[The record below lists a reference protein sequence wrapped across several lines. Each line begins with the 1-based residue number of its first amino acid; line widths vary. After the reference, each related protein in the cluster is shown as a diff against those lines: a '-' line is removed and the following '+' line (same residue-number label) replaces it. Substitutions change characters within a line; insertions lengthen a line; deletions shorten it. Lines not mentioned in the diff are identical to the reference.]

1 MKIVEEWR
9 GGIRM
14 FRKWWLPISIV
25 LISGLAGV
33 VFMGIRTYQD
43 APPIPDFVD
52 KDGRVVVSQNSILE
66 GQLVFQKY
74 ALMNYGSMFGDGA
87 GRGPDFT
94 ADALHLITT
103 AMIESYVGGDQTAKL
118 DVDRLAAIENK
129 VKREIRHNAYDAAGN
144 TVSISEGQKIA
155 YYTLVKHYHDFFQGT
170 GKETIHPVSYI
181 SDEKQ
186 LQNLTSFFFW
196 GAWVCSAV
204 RPGHKYSYTHNWPY
218 DPLAG
223 NVPSW
228 PITFWSVAG
237 CMGLMLGLGGVLYL
251 RGRLDVS
258 LKSPAESIGVGSNGS
273 QSRLLD
279 PARRLMTLDFL
290 SSFTP
295 SPTQKATYKFFAA
308 AILLFLLQ
316 VLAGVLTIH
325 DFVQF
330 TTFAGV
336 DIAKFLPLP
345 ITRSWHLQLSL
356 LWISTC
362 WMGASLF
369 IIPMLTKAEPK
380 GQANL
385 VNLLFLML
393 VILVIGSSVGV
404 LMGPLGMLKDWW
416 LLGNQGWE
424 FVELGKLWQ
433 GLLFLA
439 IGVWA
444 FLIYRGIKGFLRND
458 HPLALPNWLFYSV
471 LCVLGLFIS
480 GFVAGPKTNFVIAD
494 FWRWCVIHMWVEAF
508 FEVFT
513 TALIACF
520 MYLMGLVT
528 IQSAGRAVYLSTL
541 LFLGSGIIG
550 ISHNFYWNAKPV
562 ETLALGSVFS
572 TLQVVPLIILT
583 LESFRLAKA
592 PQNERKRLG
601 AREQFAH
608 EDSYLFL
615 LSVNFWNF
623 MGAGVFGFIIN
634 LPIVNYY
641 EHGTYLTVNHG
652 HAALM
657 GVYGNLALSA
667 MLFCLRFLIPSHSWN
682 SRLITVAFWSLNAGL
697 MLMVLLD
704 LFPAGVIQLN
714 AVLTDGLWY
723 ARSQA
728 FLQSSAFQTLTW
740 MRIVGGAIFVIGGV
754 VPLCMFVLNNLSQL
768 YTTKPKEAPAKSEA
782 LISPEPILEKAEA
795 DTSLTS

>member
-1 MKIVEEWR
+1 
-9 GGIRM
+9 M
-14 FRKWWLPISIV
+14 FRKWWLPIAIV

-43 APPIPDFVD
+43 APPIPDFID
-52 KDGRVVVSQNSILE
+52 ANGGMVVSQNSILE
-66 GQLVFQKY
+66 GQLVFQRY

-94 ADALHLITT
+94 ADALHRVATSMT
-103 AMIESYVGGDQTAKL
+103 QNYAEGNDTSTL
-118 DVDRLAAIENK
+118 DADRLASIENR
-129 VKREIRHNAYDAAGN
+129 VRRELRRNTYDPARNVVIISDGEKAAFN
-144 TVSISEGQKIA
+144 ELA
-155 YYTLVKHYHDFFQGT
+155 AHYRDFFQGAGT
-170 GKETIHPVSYI
+170 ESMHPVAYI
-181 SDEKQ
+181 NDETQ
-186 LQNLTSFFFW
+186 IRNLTSFFFW
-196 GAWVCSAV
+196 GAWVCSAL
-204 RPGHKYSYTHNWPY
+204 RPGHDYSYTHNWPY

-258 LKSPAESIGVGSNGS
+258 MKSPAEASAQGSNGS
-273 QSRLLD
+273 QSKLLD
-279 PARRLMTLDFL
+279 PAKRLMTLDFL

-316 VLAGVLTIH
+316 VVAGVLTIH
-325 DFVQF
+325 DFVHF
-330 TTFAGV
+330 TTFFGV

-345 ITRSWHLQLSL
+345 VTRSWHLQLSL

-369 IIPMLTKAEPK
+369 ILPMLTKDEPK
-380 GQANL
+380 GQVNL

-393 VILVIGSSVGV
+393 VVLVIGSSVGV

-444 FLIYRGIKGFLRND
+444 LLLYRGLKGFLRND

-480 GFVAGPKTNFVIAD
+480 GFVAAPKTNFVIAD

-528 IQSAGRAVYLSTL
+528 MQSAGRAVYLSTL

-601 AREQFAH
+601 ARELFAH

-615 LSVNFWNF
+615 LAVNFWNF

-667 MLFCLRFLIPSHSWN
+667 MLFCLRFLIPVASWN
-682 SRLITVAFWSLNAGL
+682 SRTVSVSFWSLNVGL

-704 LFPAGVIQLN
+704 LFPVGAIQLN

-728 FLQSSAFQTLTW
+728 FQQATAFQTLTW
-740 MRIVGGAIFVIGGV
+740 MRIVGGAIFVVGGV
-754 VPLCMFVLNNLSQL
+754 IPLCGLVLSNLGQL
-768 YTTKPKEAPAKSEA
+768 YQAKPKSVQAETESP
-782 LISPEPILEKAEA
+782 LSPEFCFDKVEA
-795 DTSLTS
+795 DTPLTG

>member
-1 MKIVEEWR
+1 
-9 GGIRM
+9 M
-14 FRKWWLPISIV
+14 FRKWWLPIAIV

-52 KDGRVVVSQNSILE
+52 SGGRVVASKDSVLE

-94 ADALHLITT
+94 ADALHWIAT
-103 AMIESYVGGDQTAKL
+103 AMIDYYAGSNTKEGIDA
-118 DVDRLAAIENK
+118 DRLAAIENK
-129 VKREIRHNAYDAAGN
+129 VRREIRENQFDTAHN
-144 TVSISEGQKIA
+144 TVRLTDGQKYAFDRLVARYRNFFESDTKNGSMHPAA
-155 YYTLVKHYHDFFQGT
+155 YIIG
-170 GKETIHPVSYI
+170 ETQIR
-181 SDEKQ
+181 
-186 LQNLTSFFFW
+186 NLTSFFFW
-196 GAWVCSAV
+196 GAWVCSTL
-204 RPGHKYSYTHNWPY
+204 RPGHDYSYTHNWPF

-223 NVPSW
+223 NLPSW

-237 CMGLMLGLGGVLYL
+237 CLGLMLGLGGVLYL

-258 LKSPAESIGVGSNGS
+258 MKSPSESSARSANGS
-273 QSRLLD
+273 QSTTLQS
-279 PARRLMTLDFL
+279 ARQLMTAGFL
-290 SSFTP
+290 GSFTATD
-295 SPTQKATYKFFAA
+295 TQRATYKFFAA
-308 AILLFLLQ
+308 AILLFFLQ
-316 VLAGVLTIH
+316 VIAGVLTVH
-325 DFVQF
+325 DFVHF
-330 TTFAGV
+330 TTFGGF
-336 DIAKFLPLP
+336 DIAKYLPLP
-345 ITRSWHLQLSL
+345 VTRSWHLQLSL

-369 IIPMLTKAEPK
+369 IIPMLAKDEPK
-380 GQANL
+380 GQLALINF
-385 VNLLFLML
+385 LFLLL
-393 VILVIGSSVGV
+393 VVLVIGSSIGV
-404 LMGPLGMLKDWW
+404 MLGPLGLLKNWW

-433 GLLFLA
+433 ALLFFCIAL
-439 IGVWA
+439 WA
-444 FLIYRGIKGFLRND
+444 WLLYRGLKDFIKND

-471 LCVLGLFIS
+471 LCVLGLFLA
-480 GFVAGPKTNFVIAD
+480 GFVAGPKTNFVVAD

-528 IQSAGRAVYLSTL
+528 VQSAGRAVYLSTL

-562 ETLALGSVFS
+562 ETLALGSIFS

-592 PQNERKRLG
+592 PINERKKLG
-601 AREQFAH
+601 IRDPFAH
-608 EDSYLFL
+608 EDSYLYL
-615 LSVNFWNF
+615 LAVNFWNF

-667 MLFCLRFLIPSHSWN
+667 MLFCLRFLIPVASWN
-682 SRLITVAFWSLNAGL
+682 SRVITVSFWCLNIGL

-704 LFPAGVIQLN
+704 LFPVGMIQLN
-714 AVLTDGLWY
+714 AVLSDGLWY

-728 FLQSSAFQTLTW
+728 FQDTSTFQTLTW
-740 MRIVGGAIFVIGGV
+740 MRIVGGAIFLLGGV
-754 VPLCMFVLNNLSQL
+754 VPLCGFVVSNISQQFKRR
-768 YTTKPKEAPAKSEA
+768 TEFAPPAPDELKT
-782 LISPEPILEKAEA
+782 LEY
-795 DTSLTS
+795 

>member
-1 MKIVEEWR
+1 
-9 GGIRM
+9 M
-14 FRKWWLPISIV
+14 FRKWWLPIAIV

-43 APPIPDFVD
+43 APPIPNFVD
-52 KDGRVVVSQNSILE
+52 NNGQMVASHEAILDGQI
-66 GQLVFQKY
+66 VFQKY

-94 ADALHLITT
+94 ADALHCMAASMVQYYAGLNG
-103 AMIESYVGGDQTAKL
+103 ANSL
-118 DVDRLAAIENK
+118 DADNLASVENK
-129 VKREIRHNAYDAAGN
+129 VKRELRHNGYDASNNSVAL
-144 TVSISEGQKIA
+144 SEGQSQSFNA
-155 YYTLVKHYHDFFQGT
+155 LVKHYRDFFAGNGQ
-170 GKETIHPVSYI
+170 ESMHPVAYI
-181 SDEKQ
+181 NDEQ
-186 LQNLTSFFFW
+186 QIRNLAAFFFW
-196 GAWVCSAV
+196 GAWVCSTG
-204 RPGHKYSYTHNWPY
+204 RPGHDYSYTHNWPY

-258 LKSPAESIGVGSNGS
+258 VKSPSESSAQSSHSS
-273 QSRLLD
+273 QSKLLD
-279 PARRLMTLDFL
+279 PARKLMTMDFL
-290 SSFTP
+290 ANFTP
-295 SPTQKATYKFFAA
+295 TPTQKATYKFFAA

-316 VLAGVLTIH
+316 VVAGILTVH
-325 DFVQF
+325 DFVHF
-330 TTFAGV
+330 TTFGGV

-345 ITRSWHLQLSL
+345 VTRSWHLQLSL

-369 IIPMLTKAEPK
+369 IIPMLCKEEPK
-380 GQANL
+380 GQTGL
-385 VNLLFLML
+385 VNLLFSML
-393 VILVIGSSVGV
+393 VVLVIGSSAGV
-404 LMGPLGMLKDWW
+404 FLGPLGMLKDWW

-433 GLLFLA
+433 GLLFLC
-439 IGVWA
+439 IGLWA
-444 FLIYRGIKGFLRND
+444 LLIYRGLKGFIRND

-471 LCVLGLFIS
+471 LCVLGLFLA

-528 IQSAGRAVYLSTL
+528 MQSAGRAVYLSTL

-572 TLQVVPLIILT
+572 TLQVVPLILLT

-601 AREQFAH
+601 AKELFAH

-615 LSVNFWNF
+615 LAVNFWNF

-667 MLFCLRFLIPSHSWN
+667 MLFCLRFLIPSSCWN
-682 SRLITVAFWSLNAGL
+682 SRAITVSFWSLNVGL
-697 MLMVLLD
+697 TLMVLLD
-704 LFPAGVIQLN
+704 LFPVGVIQLN
-714 AVLTDGLWY
+714 AVLTEGLWF

-728 FLQSSAFQTLTW
+728 FQQATAFQTLTW
-740 MRIVGGAIFVIGGV
+740 MRIVGGAIFVVGGV
-754 VPLCMFVLNNLSQL
+754 MPLCGFVVSNISRQFKSIKQL
-768 YTTKPKEAPAKSEA
+768 EPAKT
-782 LISPEPILEKAEA
+782 EKAATSEIRFDKIEA
-795 DTSLTS
+795 DTPLTG

>member
-1 MKIVEEWR
+1 
-9 GGIRM
+9 M
-14 FRKWWLPISIV
+14 FRKWWLPIAIV

-43 APPIPDFVD
+43 APPIPDFIDANGGMVA
-52 KDGRVVVSQNSILE
+52 SQNSILE

-94 ADALHLITT
+94 ADALHHVATSMT
-103 AMIESYVGGDQTAKL
+103 QTYAGGNDTRTL
-118 DVDRLAAIENK
+118 DADRLASIENR
-129 VKREIRHNAYDAAGN
+129 VKRELRRNTYDPAKNAVILSQGEKTAFDA
-144 TVSISEGQKIA
+144 
-155 YYTLVKHYHDFFQGT
+155 LVAHYREFFQGSSQ
-170 GKETIHPVSYI
+170 ESMHPVAYI
-181 SDEKQ
+181 NDETQ
-186 LQNLTSFFFW
+186 IRNLTSFFFW
-196 GAWVCSAV
+196 GAWVCSAL
-204 RPGHKYSYTHNWPY
+204 RPGHDYSYTHNWPY

-237 CMGLMLGLGGVLYL
+237 CMGLMIGLGGVLYL

-258 LKSPAESIGVGSNGS
+258 IKSPAEASAQGANGS
-273 QSRLLD
+273 QSKLLD
-279 PARRLMTLDFL
+279 PAKRLMTLDFL

-316 VLAGVLTIH
+316 VVAGILTIH
-325 DFVQF
+325 DFVHF

-336 DIAKFLPLP
+336 DIAKFVPLP
-345 ITRSWHLQLSL
+345 VTRSWHLQLSL

-369 IIPMLTKAEPK
+369 ILPMLTKDEPK
-380 GQANL
+380 GQAKL

-393 VILVIGSSVGV
+393 VVLVIGSSAGV
-404 LMGPLGMLKDWW
+404 LMGPMGLLKDWW

-439 IGVWA
+439 IGMWA
-444 FLIYRGIKGFLRND
+444 FLLYRGLKGFLRND

-480 GFVAGPKTNFVIAD
+480 GFVAAPKTNFVIAD

-528 IQSAGRAVYLSTL
+528 MQSAGRAVYLSTL

-601 AREQFAH
+601 VKDLFAH

-615 LSVNFWNF
+615 LAVNFWNF

-667 MLFCLRFLIPSHSWN
+667 MLFCLRFLIPVAYWN
-682 SRLITVAFWSLNAGL
+682 SRAVTVSFWSLNVGL

-704 LFPAGVIQLN
+704 LFPVGAIQLN

-728 FLQSSAFQTLTW
+728 FQQASAFQTLTW
-740 MRIVGGAIFVIGGV
+740 MRIVGGAIFVLGGV
-754 VPLCMFVLNNLSQL
+754 IPLCGLVLSNLGQL
-768 YTTKPKEAPAKSEA
+768 YQTKPKSVQAESEST
-782 LISPEPILEKAEA
+782 LSPELRFDKVEA
-795 DTSLTS
+795 DTPLTG